1 MPSEDAVWPLRPP
14 VAVAVAVKSGLIL
27 PMDDLQMF
35 GERLVQELV

>member
-1 MPSEDAVWPLRPP
+1 MPSEDAAWPLRPP
-14 VAVAVAVKSGLIL
+14 VAVKSGLIL